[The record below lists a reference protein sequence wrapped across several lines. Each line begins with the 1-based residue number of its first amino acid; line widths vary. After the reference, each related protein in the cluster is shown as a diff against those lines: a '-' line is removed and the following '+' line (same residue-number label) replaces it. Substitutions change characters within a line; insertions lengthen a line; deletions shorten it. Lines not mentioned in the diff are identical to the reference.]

1 MRKTYVDNIRW
12 MTVILV
18 VIYHVI
24 YMFNGVVTS
33 GVIGPCVIRR
43 ETIRCHDEKLPP
55 VVSAWLSSR

>member
-1 MRKTYVDNIRW
+1 MHTMGCAISSLSRIVAPIFWNMEPGTR
-12 MTVILV
+12 
-18 VIYHVI
+18 
-24 YMFNGVVTS
+24 